1 MSILLEA
8 LRKTEK
14 NQHLR
19 ETPTIHTDNQP
30 APVSEPF
37 PIRWLV
43 ILLVV
48 ALLVIGWF
56 IWRQYQ
62 LPAGIDRSPVTQE
75 PAQPPV
81 GSLPVIKEKAPVQ
94 TVSSPPPDQTAP
106 KPPPVSTST
115 GQNRTPV
122 ESYQAHRSDDKPS
135 GPAART
141 AAAANKN
148 TASDSKS
155 PAKESRHAQTAE
167 TGLNEPATTP
177 ATGKAEKPST
187 EEFHPGKPAPISYWE
202 LPDSVRADLPQIKF
216 SVLVYALKP
225 ADRFVLMNGQR
236 LEEGDT
242 VQPGLVVNEIRRDGV
257 VFSYRLYN
265 FLVER

>member
-8 LRKTEK
+8 LRKSEK

-30 APVSEPF
+30 VPVSEPL

-43 ILLVV
+43 ILLLV

-62 LPAGIDRSPVTQE
+62 QPAGTGQSPVTQE
-75 PAQPPV
+75 PVQAPAVASPAV
-81 GSLPVIKEKAPVQ
+81 SGKAPVQ
-94 TVSSPPPDQTAP
+94 TVPERVPEQAAP
-106 KPPPVSTST
+106 KPPPVSAT
-115 GQNRTPV
+115 GHNRTPV
-122 ESYQAHRSDDKPS
+122 ESYKAPDSSDKPPDA
-135 GPAART
+135 GART
-141 AAAANKN
+141 
-148 TASDSKS
+148 TATDDRNVVSDSNA
-155 PAKESRHAQTAE
+155 PTNQSRPAQTAAS
-167 TGLNEPATTP
+167 GLKEPA
-177 ATGKAEKPST
+177 ATSAAPVKPVET
-187 EEFHPGKPAPISYWE
+187 AKKEFRPGEPAPISYWE
-202 LPDSVRADLPQIKF
+202 LPDSVRADLPEFKF
-216 SVLVYALKP
+216 SVLVYALRP

-236 LEEGDT
+236 LEQGDT
-242 VQPGLVVNEIRRDGV
+242 VQPGLVVKEIRRNGV